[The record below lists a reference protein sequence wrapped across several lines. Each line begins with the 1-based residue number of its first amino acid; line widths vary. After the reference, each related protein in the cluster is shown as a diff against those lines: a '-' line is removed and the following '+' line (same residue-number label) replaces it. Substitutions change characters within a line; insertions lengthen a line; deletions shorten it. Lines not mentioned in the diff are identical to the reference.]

1 MAYLRYLDD
10 SGRLQTKVLDSEHF
24 VIGPASTCHLPLDSE
39 KISREHL
46 RIDLES
52 DGRYRAHDLGS
63 RNKTYV
69 NGELITE
76 TLLTSGSVIRLGNR
90 VVEFVDDASRPEGI
104 DLEFLTPDRTEPPDC
119 EWIKTKAS
127 LSLTHSQ
134 IEQLSQ
140 LVSDQPLAARAEDIA
155 DAALGQI
162 ILDLEAE
169 RGLIALRGE
178 RGTELRPLAHRALK
192 RPAGRSM
199 TPVSE
204 SFVMASLLQ
213 RVAGRYPKTSGQ
225 LNIKLGYAAT
235 GLVAPLTDRGEIIG
249 VLYLDCPSG
258 KKPFSRAALQYCAAA
273 GAHVGALVG
282 ESSRK
287 LTQFAGREGASWMST
302 VRRVQASLTCPVTS
316 SEAFDVAMKCH
327 PGRFRCG
334 DFGTV
339 VHLDE
344 QRCAIVLIDGGGH
357 GITGIAHSSAIRTAV
372 AAALAVSVN
381 AVTDPAAMFNAI
393 NRLASSSG
401 ARQVLPCV
409 YVGID
414 MSSGRLAYINAGGMP
429 PLMMAGPRR
438 LVTLDQTSLVLGV
451 DREYVYEP
459 TQIDLPTAFR
469 VVCHTDGL
477 TEAVNA
483 AGQPFGTER
492 LHEMLLEPETF
503 ASAPEILTAIGTAW
517 ATHLAAAQAADDT
530 TILVV
535 GCG

>member
-24 VIGPASTCHLPLDSE
+24 VIGRASTCHLALDSE

-46 RIDLES
+46 RIDVEG

-69 NGELITE
+69 NGELITK
-76 TLLTSGSVIRLGNR
+76 TLLTSGSVIRIGDR
-90 VVEFVDDASRPEGI
+90 VVEFVDDASRPEAI

-119 EWIKTKAS
+119 EWVKIKAP

-134 IEQLSQ
+134 IEQLAQ
-140 LVSDQPLAARAEDIA
+140 LVNDQPLAARAEDIA

-162 ILDLEAE
+162 VLDLEAE

-192 RPAGRSM
+192 RPAGASM

-213 RVAGRYPKTSGQ
+213 HVAGRYPKTSGQ
-225 LNIKLGYAAT
+225 INTRLGYATT
-235 GLVAPLTDRGEIIG
+235 GVVAPLTDRGHTIG
-249 VLYLDCPSG
+249 VLYVDCLSG

-273 GAHVGALVG
+273 GAHVGALVA
-282 ESSRK
+282 ESSRR
-287 LTQFAGREGASWMST
+287 LTRIAGREGATWMST
-302 VRRVQASLTCPVTS
+302 IRRAQASLTCPVVS
-316 SEAFDVAMKCH
+316 SEAFDVAVKCH

-344 QRCAIVLIDGGGH
+344 QRCGIIVIDGGGH
-357 GITGIAHSSAIRTAV
+357 GIIGIAHSSAIRTAV
-372 AAALAVSVN
+372 VAALAVSTE
-381 AVTDPAAMFNAI
+381 AVIEPGAMFNAV
-393 NRLASSSG
+393 NRLIFSSG
-401 ARQVLPCV
+401 SRQILPCV

-414 MSSGRLAYINAGGMP
+414 LSSGRLAYINAGGMP
-429 PLMMAGPRR
+429 PLLMAGPGR
-438 LVTLDQTSLVLGV
+438 LITLDQTSLLLGV
-451 DREYVYEP
+451 DGDYLYEP

-477 TEAVNA
+477 TEGANA

-492 LHEMLLEPETF
+492 LHETLLDPQRFVT
-503 ASAPEILTAIGTAW
+503 ASGILTAIGNAW
-517 ATHLAAAQAADDT
+517 ATHLGAAQAADDT

-535 GCG
+535 GFN